1 MTWWRWPATL
11 PVDTPHGPVAA
22 VDGEV
27 LPIIVDPGTETSR
40 AQDQSHHSTAA
51 EWDDA
56 A

>member
-1 MTWWRWPATL
+1 MMWWRWPATGL
-11 PVDTPHGPVAA
+11 VNPANRPSAA
-22 VDGEV
+22 VDGVVRAV
-27 LPIIVDPGTETSR
+27 LIDPGAEAGR